1 MSRLTRKQFFD
12 RLSAGIGALFGG
24 WLISAC
30 GGYASPTPAHTTP
43 TVTSTSTQARSM
55 KGYELYSWQMQ
66 GAWYFSLVVGTNR
79 LKTFEEVSSP
89 EVRMQG
95 IEALKRKL
103 HTLAGGEQVFWLGQ
117 RVPGMDWP
125 SDEMVDAIHAY
136 CVERDIQLETD
147 WEWGG

>member
-1 MSRLTRKQFFD
+1 MSRLTRKQFFS

-30 GGYASPTPAHTTP
+30 GGDASPTPVHIAP

-55 KGYELYSWQMQ
+55 KGWELYSWRMQ

-89 EVRMQG
+89 EVRVQG
-95 IEALKRKL
+95 IEALKRELNK
-103 HTLAGGEQVFWLGQ
+103 LAGGEQVFWSGQ
-117 RVPGMDWP
+117 RVPGTSLP
-125 SDEMVDAIHAY
+125 PDEIIDAIHAY
-136 CVERDIQLETD
+136 CRERDIQLGTE
-147 WEWGG
+147 WE

>member
-1 MSRLTRKQFFD
+1 MSRLTRKQFFS

-30 GGYASPTPAHTTP
+30 GGDASPTPAHTTP

-117 RVPGMDWP
+117 RVPGMARP
-125 SDEMVDAIHAY
+125 PDEMVDAINAY
-136 CVERDIQLETD
+136 CVDRDIQLGTD
-147 WEWGG
+147 WE